1 MNGKQADSPEAVV
14 PRQVKASLS
23 EEFARV
29 AKALSSARRVELLD
43 LLCQAERSVETLA
56 RLTGLGITNTSQHL
70 QILRTARLVEV
81 RKDGTRSLYGVS
93 DPAVC
98 NFLYE
103 MERLARA
110 RLAEADRIARDYFD
124 RRDELEPVGRE
135 DLLDRVRRNDVVVID
150 VRPVEEYE
158 AGHIAGAISVP
169 IDELKS
175 RLAELPR
182 DAEVVAYCRGPF
194 CVLAPQAL
202 DILREAGIHA
212 RRLDGGLPE
221 WRAEGHPVEVGR

>member
-1 MNGKQADSPEAVV
+1 MPPAQI
-14 PRQVKASLS
+14 KASLAD
-23 EEFARV
+23 EFARLG
-29 AKALSSARRVELLD
+29 KALSSGRRIELLD

-56 RLTGLGITNTSQHL
+56 RLTGMGVTNTSQHL
-70 QILRTARLVEV
+70 QILRAARLVEV
-81 RKDGTRSLYGVS
+81 RKEGTRSLYGVS

-98 NFLYE
+98 AFLYE
-103 MERLARA
+103 MQRLART
-110 RLAEADRIARDYFD
+110 RLGEADRIARDYFD

-150 VRPVEEYE
+150 VRPAEEYQ
-158 AGHIAGAISVP
+158 AGHVAGAISIP
-169 IDELKS
+169 LDELKS
-175 RLAELPR
+175 RLAEIPR

-202 DILREAGIHA
+202 DILREAGILA

-221 WRAEGHPVEVGR
+221 WRADGHPVEVGR